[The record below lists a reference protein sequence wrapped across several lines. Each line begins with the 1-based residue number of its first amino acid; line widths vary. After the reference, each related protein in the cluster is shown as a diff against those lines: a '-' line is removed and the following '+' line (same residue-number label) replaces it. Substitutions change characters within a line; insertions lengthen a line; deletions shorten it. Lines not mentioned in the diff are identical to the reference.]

1 MELKLEKS
9 TAPIT
14 VELSADKVFGK
25 MITAEIKQ
33 LPVNVK
39 PLANHKINGIIFKY
53 QIRIN

>member
-9 TAPIT
+9 TARIT
-14 VELSADKVFGK
+14 VKLSTDKVFAK

-39 PLANHKINGIIFKY
+39 PLAKHKINGIIFKY

>member
-9 TAPIT
+9 TARIT

-25 MITAEIKQ
+25 MITVEIKQ

-39 PLANHKINGIIFKY
+39 PLAKHKINGIIFKY